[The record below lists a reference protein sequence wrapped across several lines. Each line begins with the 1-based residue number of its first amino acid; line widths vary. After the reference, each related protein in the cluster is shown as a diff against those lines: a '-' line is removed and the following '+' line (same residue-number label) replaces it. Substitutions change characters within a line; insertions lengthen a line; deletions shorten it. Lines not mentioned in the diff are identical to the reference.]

1 MKKKASGRKEKR
13 IVISLGDRLHVAQKL
28 ENKEITPKEAQEILQ
43 VMILNPRPLNNSP
56 SGTRKSC
63 YRSNRPLDK
72 SPIFQINS
80 TFSV

>member
-43 VMILNPRPLNNSP
+43 VIISNPRLLNNSP
-56 SGTRKSC
+56 SGTRSLAIQAID
-63 YRSNRPLDK
+63 P
-72 SPIFQINS
+72 
-80 TFSV
+80 

>member
-43 VMILNPRPLNNSP
+43 VMIDLKSWTVELLPMWH
-56 SGTRKSC
+56 SGTRSISIEAIDPLAKFSNS
-63 YRSNRPLDK
+63 RS
-72 SPIFQINS
+72 
-80 TFSV
+80 

>member
-1 MKKKASGRKEKR
+1 M
-13 IVISLGDRLHVAQKL
+13 ISLGDRLHVAQKL

-63 YRSNRPLDK
+63 YRSN
-72 SPIFQINS
+72 
-80 TFSV
+80 

>member
-43 VMILNPRPLNNSP
+43 VVILHPRPLNNSP
-56 SGTRKSC
+56 SGTRSLAIEAID
-63 YRSNRPLDK
+63 P
-72 SPIFQINS
+72 
-80 TFSV
+80 